1 MMKINITH
9 QIGRSAIQWSAET
22 PCNSGTPTD
31 HAVLGVKKSIKVWR
45 HAGINT

>member
-1 MMKINITH
+1 MKINITH
-9 QIGRSAIQWSAET
+9 QIGSAIHWPAEM

-45 HAGINT
+45 HAAIDT